1 MKKQIKKQQS
11 GRSMIEMVGV
21 LAVMGL
27 ITAGAFVL
35 IGSASSS
42 QKRNRVIDDVMEIAS
57 GMRSLYAVVEEFPA
71 KSNMPAVSTLL
82 NSMNKSSVGP
92 YSGSAYSV
100 ERASGTT
107 FTVSLTKVPNG
118 DCSALK
124 IKEWKGKA
132 ADPTCT
138 VDSGDSSVSTFAI
151 TFTK

>member
-35 IGSASSS
+35 IGSTSSS

-57 GMRSLYAVVEEFPA
+57 GMRSLYAVQEEFPT
-71 KSNMPAVSTLL
+71 KMPAVSTL
-82 NSMNKSSVGP
+82 MNAINKAETGP
-92 YSGSAYSV
+92 YSGSAYSIA
-100 ERASGTT
+100 RASATT
-107 FTVSLTKVPNG
+107 FTISLTKVPNG

-132 ADPTCT
+132 ADPSCT
-138 VDSGDSSVSTFAI
+138 VDTGDSSVSTFAI